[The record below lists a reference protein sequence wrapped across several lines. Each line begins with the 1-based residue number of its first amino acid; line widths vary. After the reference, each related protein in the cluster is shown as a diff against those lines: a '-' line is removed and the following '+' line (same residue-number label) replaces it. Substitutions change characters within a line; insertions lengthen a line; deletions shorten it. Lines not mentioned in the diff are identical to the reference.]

1 MDRNYY
7 RRTKN
12 TFSFTQKAAWVV
24 FIIIILFVIIIS
36 LAGDNGVLELY
47 RRKLIYQ
54 HLEDEISKLLQENE
68 RLKKEIIL
76 LKEDLF
82 TIEKIAR
89 EELGLVKPGEIVY
102 LFPRKDK

>member
-7 RRTKN
+7 RRTKSSP
-12 TFSFTQKAAWVV
+12 SFRQKAAWV
-24 FIIIILFVIIIS
+24 LFLFLIIS
-36 LAGDNGVLELY
+36 VIFVCLAGDRGVLELY

-54 HLEDEISKLLQENE
+54 HLDAEINKLLQGNDQ
-68 RLKKEIIL
+68 
-76 LKEDLF
+76 LKEEIRLLREDPF

-102 LFPRKDK
+102 LFPRKNR

>member
-1 MDRNYY
+1 MDRKYY

-12 TFSFTQKAAWVV
+12 TLSFTQKTAWVL
-24 FIIIILFVIIIS
+24 FIIIIISVIIIS

-54 HLEDEISKLLQENE
+54 HLEDEISKLMQENE
-68 RLKKEIIL
+68 RLQKQIRL
-76 LKEDLF
+76 LKEDSF

-89 EELGLVKPGEIVY
+89 EELGLVKQGEIVY
-102 LFPRKDK
+102 LFPRKDR